1 MKLPIIG
8 DPDKA
13 DKATYNWWT
22 WRSYTI
28 GDPVEATYNWS
39 AWHLSD
45 LLELVTLILV
55 QSPMTNDSGTLLA
68 TATYTHS
75 KDFTTLLATTCRTV
89 SHSCIIVK
97 HLCSCKLTQ
106 SFINHTSSLL
116 TNSPLPLAQAN
127 AILPHAGVITTAQC
141 HNSPTLDYMV
151 SQLPPFFSIS
161 ILASIP

>member
-1 MKLPIIG
+1 MILLKLPAIG
-8 DPDKA
+8 A
-13 DKATYNWWT
+13 LALIRFATNGEPNTYLICYNW
-22 WRSYTI
+22 
-28 GDPVEATYNWS
+28 
-39 AWHLSD
+39 
-45 LLELVTLILV
+45 LV
-55 QSPMTNDSGTLLA
+55 QSPMTDDSGALLA
-68 TATYTHS
+68 TATYTHGM
-75 KDFTTLLATTCRTV
+75 DFTALLATTCRMV

-116 TNSPLPLAQAN
+116 TNSPLALAQAH
-127 AILPHAGVITTAQC
+127 AVSPQAGVVTTAQC

>member
-1 MKLPIIG
+1 MTLTKLTKVPIIA

-13 DKATYNWWT
+13 IQLVILLKLLTIGELDIYLICYNW
-22 WRSYTI
+22 
-28 GDPVEATYNWS
+28 
-39 AWHLSD
+39 
-45 LLELVTLILV
+45 LV
-55 QSPMTNDSGTLLA
+55 QSPMTDDSGALLA

-75 KDFTTLLATTCRTV
+75 MDFTALLATTCRTV

-116 TNSPLPLAQAN
+116 TNSPLPLAQAH
-127 AILPHAGVITTAQC
+127 AISPQAGVVTTAQC

-151 SQLPPFFSIS
+151 SQLPPFLSIS